1 MALFQLSEL
10 LSFTQIYDDLGLL
23 YFQTNSSKTY
33 FCRAKFQGISS
44 ENMAKDMVLT
54 YLDSRVLNFPVKKE
68 NSKPPE
74 DLHPNAQMGLSEN
87 GVFPIIAI

>member
-1 MALFQLSEL
+1 L
-10 LSFTQIYDDLGLL
+10 TQIYDDLGLL

-33 FCRAKFQGISS
+33 FFCRAKFQGISS

-54 YLDSRVLNFPVKKE
+54 YLDSRVLNFPLKKE

-74 DLHPNAQMGLSEN
+74 DPHPNTQMAGN
-87 GVFPIIAI
+87 